1 MISVAHDALSR
12 RQAIYAHRLF
22 FFWWRGIIHT
32 ARARAEP
39 PPPPRLGRAPGSNNE
54 PGGPRCRKSEV
65 ESKAVVRIEVRSQPA
80 PLPGLRCG
88 VWSSSVFFVLF
99 FCHSRP
105 SQGQGPGLVIRP
117 GSGAACPRAPPHE
130 STEHGRLAP
139 VAAARTRKGPSACRI
154 RVRGNTT
161 YNDNDK
167 STNDVHVL

>member
-22 FFWWRGIIHT
+22 FFGGGGLYT
-32 ARARAEP
+32 QQ
-39 PPPPRLGRAPGSNNE
+39 GRAQSRRLHPDWAARPALIMSRAAHAVGSRKSKAR
-54 PGGPRCRKSEV
+54 PWSASKSEV
-65 ESKAVVRIEVRSQPA
+65 SPRPCLGCAVELV
-80 PLPGLRCG
+80 C
-88 VWSSSVFFVLF
+88 FFFFF

-167 STNDVHVL
+167 FTNDVHVL